1 MRRNLPYV
9 AFGVILTGVFASG
22 LAATRRWE
30 RLWSEDPAIRLE
42 QILFVA
48 VFAILPIGVFAIDRW
63 LRRPRARSPVT
74 DRLADE
80 LPDDFEDS
88 ITRP

>member
-1 MRRNLPYV
+1 MRRNHAYV
-9 AFGVILTGVFASG
+9 AFGVILTGAFVSG
-22 LAATRRWE
+22 LAAMRRWE
-30 RLWSEDPAIRLE
+30 RLWSEDPATRIE

-48 VFAILPIGVFAIDRW
+48 VLAILPIAVFAIDRR

-80 LPDDFEDS
+80 LPDDFEDA
-88 ITRP
+88 ITKP